1 MARLQVSINAVQ
13 LLGVVLSVLQ
23 FATGEMDVC
32 KSPKGASLSY
42 CAASRKSMQQQ
53 QQHDLPSEYVAGG
66 HGKAALLDEAEG
78 DMKELLASVI
88 AQDDHTI
95 LLARGVFDLLWG
107 VWKSLGMELVIFVIT
122 VGFAVSARTHKKK
135 CPNGREGD
143 GGAFQGQ
150 PSSEVRVVPPDPGT
164 RPILKRAPERATP
177 TMTRRTEMYSEHR
190 APAVMHGDTQHA
202 AFPSTTPLSREPW
215 VIIDEIVGGCRANA
229 NLWSAHRAIELYQ
242 EMQKELR
249 EKDTTV
255 GEATWYARYSAFDLY
270 SCMVQSVIRT
280 SQCHLVERLID
291 DMVKQGVSRPLVFY
305 ESTMKQLAVQKH
317 YQLALSVYDRLVADG
332 LCPSVVTLS
341 CLISFAAEVGSYDRA
356 VDFFQ
361 KLSAQTKP
369 SIRAY
374 MTVLR
379 VHAKRQDWPASLA
392 TFREMQRQGVPLD
405 SLALN
410 VVLATGIAGDKVEEA
425 DMLILEGHE
434 TVPPISDSV
443 SYNTLIKGYMQRSD
457 LDAAMKVVERM
468 REYGIKPNS
477 ITFNTMMD
485 RAMRFFQH
493 KQAWELYAMMR
504 GCSLKPDKLTCSILI
519 KGMDRGA
526 QQEHIGSCIELLQE
540 AGHLCDAALF
550 SSLSGIVLDAA
561 AQAGD
566 PELLAAVQKMR
577 ATLAADTTSWRS
589 SA

>member
-1 MARLQVSINAVQ
+1 MARLQVSIHAVQ
-13 LLGVVLSVLQ
+13 LLGVVCVLSVLQ
-23 FATGEMDVC
+23 FATGAMDVC

-53 QQHDLPSEYVAGG
+53 QQHDLPSEYVEDG
-66 HGKAALLDEAEG
+66 EAEE

-107 VWKSLGMELVIFVIT
+107 VWKSLGMELVIFAIT

-135 CPNGREGD
+135 GGD
-143 GGAFQGQ
+143 GGAFQGT
-150 PSSEVRVVPPDPGT
+150 PSSEVRVVPPDPG
-164 RPILKRAPERATP
+164 PKRAPERATP
-177 TMTRRTEMYSEHR
+177 AMTRRTEMYSEHR
-190 APAVMHGDTQHA
+190 APAVMRGDTQHA

-229 NLWSAHRAIELYQ
+229 NLLSAHRAIELYQ

-341 CLISFAAEVGSYDRA
+341 CLISFAAEVGSYDLA
-356 VDFFQ
+356 IDFFQ

-457 LDAAMKVVERM
+457 LGAAMKVVERM

-519 KGMDRGA
+519 KGGA
-526 QQEHIGSCIELLQE
+526 QQEHVGSCIELLQE

-577 ATLAADTTSWRS
+577 ATPAADTTSWRS
-589 SA
+589 SAW